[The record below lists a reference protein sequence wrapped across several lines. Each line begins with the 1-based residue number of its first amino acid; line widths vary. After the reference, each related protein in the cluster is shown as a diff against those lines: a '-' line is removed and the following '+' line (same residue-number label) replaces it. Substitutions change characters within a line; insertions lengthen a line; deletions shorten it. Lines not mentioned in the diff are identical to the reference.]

1 MTFSR
6 MPHLN
11 YTKLRWND
19 DVSTEIFILDFKGP
33 VRKNAESITSTTVSQ
48 FGANSKIKFLIV
60 NQNRWRTLIF
70 QTNISFPGNQIP
82 KKS

>member
-1 MTFSR
+1 MIFSR

-19 DVSTEIFILDFKGP
+19 DVYLKFSFLTSKGLSE
-33 VRKNAESITSTTVSQ
+33 KNAESITSTTVSQ
-48 FGANSKIKFLIV
+48 FGTNSKIKFLIV

-70 QTNISFPGNQIP
+70 RTNISLPGNQTP